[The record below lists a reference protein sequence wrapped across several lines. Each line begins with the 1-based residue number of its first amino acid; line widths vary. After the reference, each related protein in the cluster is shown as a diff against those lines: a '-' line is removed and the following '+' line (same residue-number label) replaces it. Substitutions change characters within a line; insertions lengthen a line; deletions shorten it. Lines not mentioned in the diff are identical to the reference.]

1 MKKVLIFL
9 AIALIGNCSFGQ
21 TLNKGNVIGLHIT
34 TPNLKDGVTME
45 DYTKIFTSKMIPAY
59 EKAFPGVKAYLIK
72 SLRGQDSGSM
82 GVIFIFS
89 SEASRNK
96 YFNDDGTLTKLG
108 NAASAKMG
116 DADKE
121 EDKYVTSSTVLDKY
135 NDWLVE

>member
-9 AIALIGNCSFGQ
+9 AIALTGNCSFGQ
-21 TLNKGNVIGLHIT
+21 TLQKGNVLGLHIT
-34 TPNLKDGVTME
+34 VPNLKDGVSME
-45 DYTKIFTSKMIPAY
+45 DYTNFFTGKMIPAY

-72 SLRGQDSGSM
+72 SLRGQDEGSM

-89 SEASRNK
+89 SEAARNK

-108 NAASAKMG
+108 NEASAKMG

-121 EDKYVTSSTVLDKY
+121 EDKYVTSSTGPDKY